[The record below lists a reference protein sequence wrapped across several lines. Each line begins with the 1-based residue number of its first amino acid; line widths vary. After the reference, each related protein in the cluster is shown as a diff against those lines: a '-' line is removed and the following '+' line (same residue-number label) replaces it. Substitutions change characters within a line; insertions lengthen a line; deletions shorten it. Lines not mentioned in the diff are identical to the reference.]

1 MLSTLAVSS
10 GSLQGC
16 SRSGSFRGR
25 QTGAPRRGRSHLAV
39 DAFFVKWCKHSPGDR
54 VMALVHFGGPHTLG
68 RLVARPSPPRPVD
81 QAWVNYRSSVASWRQ
96 HLASEIA
103 AAQAEIRGPHRTPKE
118 VATTLIGLSMAA
130 NQEIQLLEDPSAPA
144 RAQKQ
149 CVTQPVST
157 DKPCDS
163 CWLAEVIRTAAGYL
177 WVGASGCHP
186 DRWVRASSD
195 PQQLAALETRT
206 QTRPLPGYARGHE
219 CTSRG
224 RRWPLHS
231 SGTNPWACHISMIS
245 RTSVVMVQYSS
256 WVRRKRSVHASAS
269 ALSAQRRIA

>member
-1 MLSTLAVSS
+1 MHDGAISTWWICRSRLPSGRTGLSPQSTSWSSKDRTQPVTAVTKAPARARHR
-10 GSLQGC
+10 QQ
-16 SRSGSFRGR
+16 SRI
-25 QTGAPRRGRSHLAV
+25 HLRA
-39 DAFFVKWCKHSPGDR
+39 DPG
-54 VMALVHFGGPHTLG
+54 
-68 RLVARPSPPRPVD
+68 
-81 QAWVNYRSSVASWRQ
+81 ASWRQ

-103 AAQAEIRGPHRTPKE
+103 AAQAEIPGPHRTPKE

-231 SGTNPWACHISMIS
+231 SGHEPPGRHISMIS